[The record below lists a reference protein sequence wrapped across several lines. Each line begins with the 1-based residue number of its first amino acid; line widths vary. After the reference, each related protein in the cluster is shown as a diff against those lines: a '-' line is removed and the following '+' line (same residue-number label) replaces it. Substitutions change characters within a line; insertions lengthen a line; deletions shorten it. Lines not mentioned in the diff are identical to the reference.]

1 MKMEI
6 SKQDF
11 EDAILVATSSH
22 SEVFDSVR
30 PHFLETYNLIKR
42 SYLGD
47 IGAKFFDETESFQPY
62 LKKWVCLATFANVV
76 RHLDLV
82 LTPTG
87 FGVVSNGEVSP
98 ASSARVENLIEQVAQ
113 ATLAVVEE
121 VVCALAM
128 NVPDWGRTM
137 QAKRCIPTLLWGY
150 QDYKLE
156 ASLPKLNSQDWH
168 VAQNNIRL
176 ADDVLR
182 RIISNEQMDAF
193 LDKCRTGEPWTE
205 QEQKAVCL
213 IRTYLVLNSD
223 TTTFKPYDMKHTLDR
238 LRLLLDGDAETFAP
252 YHASSEYKCNHYK
265 PYENKKSASAYIFNS

>member
-22 SEVFDSVR
+22 SEVFDSVK

-47 IGAKFFDETESFQPY
+47 IGAKFFDETEAFQPY
-62 LKKWVCLATFANVV
+62 LKRWVCLATFVNVV

-98 ASSARVENLIEQVAQ
+98 ASSARVENLVEQVTQ
-113 ATLAVVEE
+113 AVLVAVEDA
-121 VVCALAM
+121 VCALIENA
-128 NVPDWGRTM
+128 PGWGRTM
-137 QAKRCIPTLLWGY
+137 QARRCVPTLLWGY
-150 QDYKLE
+150 RDYMQE
-156 ASLPKLNSQDWH
+156 ASLSKLTSADWQ

-182 RIISNEQMDAF
+182 RIISNEQMDA
-193 LDKCRTGEPWTE
+193 LLAKCRTGGPWTE
-205 QEQKAVCL
+205 QEQEAVCL
-213 IRTYLVLNSD
+213 IRTYLALNSNVP
-223 TTTFKPYDMKHTLDR
+223 TFKPNDMKHTLDR

-252 YHASSEYKCNHYK
+252 YHASSEYKRNHFK
-265 PYENKKSASAYIFNS
+265 PYENRKSAPAYIFNS

>member
-22 SEVFDSVR
+22 SEVFDSVK

-42 SYLGD
+42 SYLSD
-47 IGAKFFDETESFQPY
+47 IGAKFFDETESFQPF
-62 LKKWVCLATFANVV
+62 LKRWVCLATFANVV

-87 FGVVSNGEVSP
+87 FGVVSNGEVTP
-98 ASSARVENLIEQVAQ
+98 ASSARVENLIEQVSQ
-113 ATLAVVEE
+113 AILAVVEE
-121 VVCALAM
+121 CVCALAV
-128 NVPDWGRTM
+128 NASGWGKTM

-156 ASLPKLNSQDWH
+156 ASLSKLSSQDWH

-213 IRTYLVLNSD
+213 IRTYLALDSD
-223 TTTFKPYDMKHTLDR
+223 TTSFKPNDMKHTLDR
-238 LRLLLDGDAETFAP
+238 LRLLLDGDAEAFAP

-265 PYENKKSASAYIFNS
+265 PYENRKSAPAYIFNS